1 MRAHLGGASLLPQL
15 TLDSE
20 AVDVG
25 APLRP
30 DTVVE
35 QLEAGPGPESAE
47 AGEALAGAAA
57 EEDGGAPE
65 GAAHSA
71 VGAGAGGWVRE
82 DGSAGR
88 GPNGRAWQAVFGG
101 GAGAPP
107 AAGGVGPEIILVSYA
122 VFEAL
127 ERAGGGGVERSMQFY
142 ADLMLQVLA
151 LDPGA

>member
-1 MRAHLGGASLLPQL
+1 M
-15 TLDSE
+15 
-20 AVDVG
+20 
-25 APLRP
+25 
-30 DTVVE
+30 
-35 QLEAGPGPESAE
+35 
-47 AGEALAGAAA
+47 
-57 EEDGGAPE
+57 
-65 GAAHSA
+65 
-71 VGAGAGGWVRE
+71 RE